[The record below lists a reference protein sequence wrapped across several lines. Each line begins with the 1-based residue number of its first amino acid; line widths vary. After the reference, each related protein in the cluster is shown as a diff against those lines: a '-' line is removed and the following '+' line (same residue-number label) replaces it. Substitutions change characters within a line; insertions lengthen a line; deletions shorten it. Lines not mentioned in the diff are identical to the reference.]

1 MPGTVTYAGRHDIRR
16 RARPTAMHPARKAV
30 TSVPLVPSN
39 GAEYAAS
46 GAASAATTAAATE
59 SGSAETAAGVL
70 LAASALVA
78 VVSAA
83 RRLAVASFRGVWPG
97 CSLDCV
103 LHELWPNDSLASF
116 PSELPARVPKRCALL
131 LLRGS
136 APGAAVP
143 EGALKGATKGA
154 TKSATKGAPPV
165 PLPPASSMRGAGV
178 GRAPRRGEI
187 CGARAAIAWL
197 GGTPAAPNARGCA
210 KLLATILPC
219 PAVLR
224 WAWRRPRARR
234 T

>member
-1 MPGTVTYAGRHDIRR
+1 MNGYTLPANSQCTNEPPSREAKKLLPRSSPRKADVPGTVTYAGRHDIRR

-30 TSVPLVPSN
+30 TSVPLVPSS

-46 GAASAATTAAATE
+46 GAASAATTAAATD

-154 TKSATKGAPPV
+154 TKVATKV
-165 PLPPASSMRGAGV
+165 
-178 GRAPRRGEI
+178 RR
-187 CGARAAIAWL
+187 
-197 GGTPAAPNARGCA
+197 
-210 KLLATILPC
+210 PC
-219 PAVLR
+219 RCRQPAVCAVLGPGVPQ
-224 WAWRRPRARR
+224 AGANMVATVRP
-234 T
+234 